1 VIAEVSVKKILFVMS
16 IATLLVVAGCGRD
29 ESVATGTEATGTFK
43 PPEPKPGEL
52 GTDAMTQ
59 TVELDDGRSE
69 NEGGHIT
76 TPDPDVRTSGSPVP
90 PTETTATA
98 TTTTTTTTTTT
109 NPPPPRKP

>member
-1 VIAEVSVKKILFVMS
+1 MS
-16 IATLLVVAGCGRD
+16 IALLLVLAAGCGRE
-29 ESVATGTEATGTFK
+29 ESNAPGTETTGTFK

-76 TPDPDVRTSGSPVP
+76 TPDPGVRAGGSPVP
-90 PTETTATA
+90 PAGTSTS
-98 TTTTTTTTTTT
+98 TTTTT
-109 NPPPPRKP
+109 NSPPPRNP

>member
-1 VIAEVSVKKILFVMS
+1 MIAEVSVKKIVFLMS
-16 IATLLVVAGCGRD
+16 IALLLVLAAGCGR
-29 ESVATGTEATGTFK
+29 EQSAATGTETTGTFK

-76 TPDPDVRTSGSPVP
+76 TPDPDVRASGSPVP
-90 PTETTATA
+90 PPTA
-98 TTTTTTTTTTT
+98 TTTTTTTTS

>member
-1 VIAEVSVKKILFVMS
+1 MKRIVYLMS
-16 IATLLVVAGCGRD
+16 IALLLVLAGGCGRE
-29 ESVATGTEATGTFK
+29 ESAATGTETTGTFK

-76 TPDPDVRTSGSPVP
+76 TPDPDVRTGGSPVP
-90 PTETTATA
+90 PTA

-109 NPPPPRKP
+109 NQPSPRKP

>member
-16 IATLLVVAGCGRD
+16 IAMLLLLAAGCGRD
-29 ESVATGTEATGTFK
+29 ETVATGTETTGTFK

-69 NEGGHIT
+69 NEGGNIT

-90 PTETTATA
+90 PTETTATTA
-98 TTTTTTTTTTT
+98 TTT

>member
-1 VIAEVSVKKILFVMS
+1 MKKTVFLIS
-16 IATLLVVAGCGRD
+16 IALLLVLAAGCGRE
-29 ESVATGTEATGTFK
+29 ESAVSGTETTGTFK

-76 TPDPDVRTSGSPVP
+76 TPDPGVRASGSPVP
-90 PTETTATA
+90 STATSTTA
-98 TTTTTTTTTTT
+98 TTTTT
-109 NPPPPRKP
+109 NPPPRNP

>member
-1 VIAEVSVKKILFVMS
+1 VIAEVSVKKILFLMS
-16 IATLLVVAGCGRD
+16 IALLLVLAAGCGRE
-29 ESVATGTEATGTFK
+29 ESAATGTEATGTFK

-90 PTETTATA
+90 PTA
-98 TTTTTTTTTTT
+98 TTTTTTTSTA
-109 NPPPPRKP
+109 PPSPRKP

>member
-1 VIAEVSVKKILFVMS
+1 MKKILFLMS
-16 IATLLVVAGCGRD
+16 IALLLVLATGCGRE
-29 ESVATGTEATGTFK
+29 ESAATGTETTGTFK

-69 NEGGHIT
+69 SEGGHIT

-90 PTETTATA
+90 PTA
-98 TTTTTTTTTTT
+98 TTTTTTT
-109 NPPPPRKP
+109 NPPSPRKP

>member
-1 VIAEVSVKKILFVMS
+1 MLAEVSLKKTIFLMS
-16 IATLLVVAGCGRD
+16 IALLLVLAAGCGRE
-29 ESVATGTEATGTFK
+29 ESSVSGTETTGTFQ

-76 TPDPDVRTSGSPVP
+76 TPDPGVRASGSPVT
-90 PTETTATA
+90 PTE
-98 TTTTTTTTTTT
+98 TTTTTTTTATTT
-109 NPPPPRKP
+109 TRKP